1 MFNTSHVNVKS
12 PSSIITK
19 TPFQSLHSPESR
31 IHLGVKYAELEL
43 IWLIR
48 RGYED
53 GSNENGFKVVI
64 FLRLRSLHENIISF

>member
-1 MFNTSHVNVKS
+1 MSHVNVKS

-53 GSNENGFKVVI
+53 GSNK
-64 FLRLRSLHENIISF
+64 